1 MKQIVRLTEN
11 DIHRIVKQIIT
22 ETLDEHGMGLVGAY
36 QAAQNNLKSRM
47 RQGQPNKLVRRNLL

>member
-1 MKQIVRLTEN
+1 MVTN
-11 DIHRIVKQIIT
+11 DIYIFTCWNYFKRIIVKQVIT

-47 RQGQPNKLVRRNLL
+47 IQGLI